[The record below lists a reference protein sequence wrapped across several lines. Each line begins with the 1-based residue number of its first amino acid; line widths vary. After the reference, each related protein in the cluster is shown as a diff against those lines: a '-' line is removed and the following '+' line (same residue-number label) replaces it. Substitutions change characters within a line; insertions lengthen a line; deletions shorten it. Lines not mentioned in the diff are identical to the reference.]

1 MDAEFWLNGIC
12 FKWDRKKATSNLRDH
27 HIAFELACEVFFDPF
42 IRWLSSEML
51 DREERETVV
60 GLTTG
65 WSLVVVAHVERGEFI
80 RIISARPASA
90 QERKTYEDQ

>member
-12 FKWDRKKATSNLRDH
+12 FKWNRKKATSNLRDH

-42 IRWLSSEML
+42 IRWLSSEMV

-65 WSLVVVAHVERGEFI
+65 WMSGCGGARRTGGVHSHHFGASSKCSGE
-80 RIISARPASA
+80 
-90 QERKTYEDQ
+90 EDL

>member
-1 MDAEFWLNGIC
+1 M
-12 FKWDRKKATSNLRDH
+12 
-27 HIAFELACEVFFDPF
+27 V
-42 IRWLSSEML
+42 
-51 DREERETVV
+51 DREKRETVV

-65 WSLVVVAHVERGEFI
+65 WSLVVVAHVERGESV